1 MRSAHAQGYF
11 AICHQEFVVPC
22 RDLGARCIY
31 ALNRVVTVVVPSLS
45 RRSWWSTL
53 EWCYATIALF
63 ALTQGPVYQLWRASA
78 ESLQIVAEP
87 SLGHVHLATF
97 VLVQLP
103 GLVLL
108 ARRVPS
114 AWFSQRSLQMLMAL
128 LAWLMLTS
136 ITSTFA
142 RQSIPE
148 VLALGVTACFGL
160 YLVVSFS
167 VRRVLS
173 QVVVA
178 MLAGL
183 TVSYVAVVRLWEGSR
198 NLVDDYWIG
207 IYLNRNSLAPVAAM
221 GMLSAVMLMIDCR
234 PRSRGDTSTFVAC
247 LAVVGF
253 SGVMLYLSESAT
265 SVAALIITG
274 VVVAVWLGV
283 SRLTNDNANPAQSG
297 RVLAATVVAAALVV
311 GTALTY
317 VAKSASVFGRVE
329 TFSARAPIWSMNWSG
344 FLERP
349 LLGWGWQAAWNVPQF
364 LKQGVWWAVPF
375 ENNWAH
381 SGYFDLLLGGGV
393 VAGLL
398 FAGWVVVS
406 CLQAAPAG
414 SHAPANDDSQRTSV
428 ALSIFVLAAATQESF
443 FIGSHFL
450 WALLVWGLTSAVLGG
465 RVSSRAE
472 SPPTS
477 VANAVPAALPR

>member
-1 MRSAHAQGYF
+1 M
-11 AICHQEFVVPC
+11 
-22 RDLGARCIY
+22 
-31 ALNRVVTVVVPSLS
+31 
-45 RRSWWSTL
+45 
-53 EWCYATIALF
+53 
-63 ALTQGPVYQLWRASA
+63 
-78 ESLQIVAEP
+78 
-87 SLGHVHLATF
+87 
-97 VLVQLP
+97 
-103 GLVLL
+103 
-108 ARRVPS
+108 
-114 AWFSQRSLQMLMAL
+114 
-128 LAWLMLTS
+128 
-136 ITSTFA
+136 
-142 RQSIPE
+142 
-148 VLALGVTACFGL
+148 LALGVTACFGL
-160 YLVVSFS
+160 YLAVSFS
-167 VRRVLS
+167 VRLVLL

-183 TVSYVAVVRLWEGSR
+183 AVSYVAVVRLWENSR
-198 NLVDDYWIG
+198 SLVDDYWIG

-221 GMLSAVMLMIDCR
+221 GMLSALLLMTDRR
-234 PRSRGDTSTFVAC
+234 PRGRGDTLTLIAC
-247 LAVVGF
+247 LVVAGF
-253 SGVMLYLSESAT
+253 SGVMLYQSESAT
-265 SVAALIITG
+265 SVAALLITG

-283 SRLTNDNANPAQSG
+283 SRLTNVNPAQSG

-349 LLGWGWQAAWNVPQF
+349 LLGWGWQAAWHVPIF
-364 LKQGVWWAVPF
+364 RKQGVWWAASF

-406 CLQAAPAG
+406 CLHTAPSA
-414 SHAPANDDSQRTSV
+414 SHSPANDDNQRAPV
-428 ALSIFVLAAATQESF
+428 AITLFVLAAATQESF

-450 WALLVWGLTSAVLGG
+450 WAILVWGLSSTVLGG

-477 VANAVPAALPR
+477 AANAVPAASPR

>member
-1 MRSAHAQGYF
+1 M
-11 AICHQEFVVPC
+11 
-22 RDLGARCIY
+22 
-31 ALNRVVTVVVPSLS
+31 
-45 RRSWWSTL
+45 
-53 EWCYATIALF
+53 
-63 ALTQGPVYQLWRASA
+63 
-78 ESLQIVAEP
+78 
-87 SLGHVHLATF
+87 
-97 VLVQLP
+97 
-103 GLVLL
+103 
-108 ARRVPS
+108 
-114 AWFSQRSLQMLMAL
+114 
-128 LAWLMLTS
+128 
-136 ITSTFA
+136 
-142 RQSIPE
+142 
-148 VLALGVTACFGL
+148 LALGVTACFGL
-160 YLVVSFS
+160 YLAVSFS
-167 VRRVLS
+167 VRLVLL

-183 TVSYVAVVRLWEGSR
+183 AVSYVAVVRLWENSR
-198 NLVDDYWIG
+198 SLVDDYWIG

-221 GMLSAVMLMIDCR
+221 GMLSALLLMTDRR
-234 PRSRGDTSTFVAC
+234 PRGRGDTLTLVAC
-247 LAVVGF
+247 LVVAGF
-253 SGVMLYLSESAT
+253 SGVMLYQSESAT
-265 SVAALIITG
+265 SVAALLITG

-283 SRLTNDNANPAQSG
+283 SRLTNVNPAQSG

-349 LLGWGWQAAWNVPQF
+349 LLGWGWQAAWHVPQF
-364 LKQGVWWAVPF
+364 FKQGVWWAVSF

-406 CLQAAPAG
+406 CLQTAPSV
-414 SHAPANDDSQRTSV
+414 SHSPTNNHNQRAPV
-428 ALSIFVLAAATQESF
+428 AIALFVLAAATQESF

-472 SPPTS
+472 NPPTS
-477 VANAVPAALPR
+477 AANAVPAALPR